1 MPDPLADLNARLGEL
16 LRQIMKETDP
26 EKYDELGAEIW
37 RVLSERERLA
47 GAPSSPDIQNW

>member
-47 GAPSSPDIQNW
+47 GAASSPDIQN